1 MFEFEKQIMKAE
13 GKFPM
18 VIYPYKVRPITDEA
32 KFSFA
37 KFKNLPRHLLSDSEK
52 KRFIKENLNVERS
65 PFIGEV
71 TLCEDVKGENLR
83 LEIEQYV
90 LRTLAMNDVPGVD
103 YKDPFGIYKK
113 VNFSNLEYRKD
124 FIIEIGEKIIHESK
138 QEKLTFADIK
148 AL

>member
-18 VIYPYKVRPITDEA
+18 VTYPYKVKPITDEA

-37 KFKNLPRHLLSDSEK
+37 KFKNIPHHFLSDSER

-71 TLCEDVKGENLR
+71 NIYEDVNGEKLR
-83 LEIEQYV
+83 FEIEHYV
-90 LRTLAMNDVPGVD
+90 IRTLAMNDVPGVD
-103 YKDPFGIYKK
+103 YKDPFGTFRR

-124 FIIEIGEKIIHESK
+124 FIIEIGEKIIQQQK